1 MKISSRR
8 LQQQLVTSL
17 SAIVLLGL
25 TGCGVNSTAP
35 TAAEEQADTV
45 QTATTERPNILF
57 ILADDH
63 RWDMLGKYHPIVKT
77 PNLDT
82 LADNGTVFKNAFVT
96 TPICATSRVSILT
109 GLTERTHDFT
119 FARPTTGE
127 QESANIYF
135 DLVKKD
141 GYQTAFVGKY
151 EIKIGG
157 DNNQRFDYFKPLL
170 QARTEMYE
178 GNELPQTY
186 YIAKLANDF
195 IEQSAQ
201 NDKPWTMSV
210 NFWNPHAHD
219 RDTQD
224 QFHYPEEFAD
234 MYEDVVIPPARLS
247 DDEVYNALPAFL
259 KRSVARDRWKFR
271 FATPEMYQKMV
282 KRYYRAISSVD
293 KAVGMI
299 YDKLEAVGQAD
310 NTVIIYMGDNGFTLN
325 ERQLA
330 GKWFGWDEAL
340 RVPLIIYDP
349 RAKAAAGNE
358 IDEFALNIDIPST
371 ILALSGTETPEGYQG
386 ESLLPL
392 LYQSADT
399 QWRDEFFFEHMYQ
412 PSRVYIPPTVG
423 VRTSKWKYV
432 DFYKNGYEQLYDL
445 ENDPGEELNLIDE
458 PQYRDTVQQLS
469 AKVDDYIALYESQ
482 RSEEV
487 KSRESFINVRHADS
501 TLTQGAND
509 E

>member
-1 MKISSRR
+1 MKISINRFKY
-8 LQQQLVTSL
+8 LIFAGL
-17 SAIVLLGL
+17 STFFVLGL
-25 TGCGVNSTAP
+25 TGCAKNSTIP
-35 TAAEEQADTV
+35 LTAQSDST
-45 QTATTERPNILF
+45 QTANEERPNILF

-82 LADNGTVFKNAFVT
+82 LADNGTIFKNAFVT

-109 GLTERTHDFT
+109 GLTERTHDYT
-119 FARPTTGE
+119 FQQPTTGVL
-127 QESANIYF
+127 ESSNMYPN
-135 DLVKKD
+135 LMRQD
-141 GYQTAFVGKY
+141 GYETAFIGKY
-151 EIKIGG
+151 EMRIAG
-157 DNNQRFDYFKPLL
+157 DNAERFDYFKPLL
-170 QARTEMYE
+170 QARTEIYE
-178 GNELPQTY
+178 GQNLPQTY
-186 YIAKLANDF
+186 YIAELANDF

-219 RDTQD
+219 FDTQD
-224 QFHYPEEFAD
+224 QFHYPEEFED
-234 MYEDVVIPPARLS
+234 MYEDIVIPAARLS
-247 DDEVYNALPAFL
+247 DDEVFDALPEFL
-259 KRSVARDRWKFR
+259 KNSVARDRWRFR
-271 FATPEMYQKMV
+271 FATPQMYQKMV

-299 YDKLEAVGQAD
+299 YDKLKAVGQAD

-349 RAKAAAGNE
+349 REKSTAGNE
-358 IDEFALNIDIPST
+358 VNEIALNIDIPST
-371 ILALSGTETPEGYQG
+371 ILGLAGTEIPVNYQG
-386 ESLLPL
+386 ENLLPL
-392 LYQSADT
+392 LYQIPDT
-399 QWRDEFFFEHMYQ
+399 EWRAEFFFEHMYQ

-423 VRTSKWKYV
+423 VRTKKWKYV
-432 DFYKNGYEQLYDL
+432 DFYKNDYEQLYDL
-445 ENDPGEELNLIDE
+445 ANDPGEEFNLINE
-458 PQYRDTVQQLS
+458 PEYRDIARKLS
-469 AKVDDYIALYESQ
+469 VKVDDYISLFESQ

-487 KSRESFINVRHADS
+487 KSRESFINVRHTNS
-501 TLTQGAND
+501 TLSQGAND

>member
-1 MKISSRR
+1 MKISSHR
-8 LQQQLVTSL
+8 LKHHIFTSL

-25 TGCGVNSTAP
+25 TGCGVNSTAS
-35 TAAEEQADTV
+35 TAAEVRADTA
-45 QTATTERPNILF
+45 QTAATERPNILF

-82 LADNGTVFKNAFVT
+82 LANNGTVFKNAFVT

-109 GLTERTHDFT
+109 GLTERTHDYT
-119 FARPTTGE
+119 FQQPTTGVV
-127 QESANIYF
+127 ESANMYPN
-135 DLVKKD
+135 LMRQD
-141 GYQTAFVGKY
+141 GYETAFVGKY
-151 EIKIGG
+151 EMRIAG
-157 DNNQRFDYFKPLL
+157 DNAERFDYFKPLL
-170 QARTEMYE
+170 QARTEIYE

-186 YIAKLANDF
+186 YIAELANDF
-195 IEQSAQ
+195 IEQSSQ

-219 RDTQD
+219 FDTQD
-224 QFHYPEEFAD
+224 QFHYPEEFAG
-234 MYEDVVIPPARLS
+234 MYDDVVIPPARLS
-247 DDEVYNALPAFL
+247 DDEVYDALPEFL

-349 RAKAAAGNE
+349 RVKASAGNE
-358 IDEFALNIDIPST
+358 INEFALNIDIPST
-371 ILALSGTETPEGYQG
+371 ILALAGTETPESYQG

-392 LYQSADT
+392 LYQSADS
-399 QWRDEFFFEHMYQ
+399 QWRNEFFFEHMYQ

-423 VRTSKWKYV
+423 IRTNKWKYV

-445 ENDPGEELNLIDE
+445 ENDAGEEFNLIDN

-482 RSEEV
+482 RSKEV
-487 KSRESFINVRHADS
+487 KSRKSFINVRHADS
-501 TLTQGAND
+501 TSTQGTND